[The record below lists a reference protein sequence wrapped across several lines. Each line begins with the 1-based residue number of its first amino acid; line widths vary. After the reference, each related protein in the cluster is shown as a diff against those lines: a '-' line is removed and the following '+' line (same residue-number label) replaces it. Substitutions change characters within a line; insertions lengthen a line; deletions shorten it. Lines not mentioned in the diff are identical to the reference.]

1 MPHHHP
7 YPADP
12 PLAAFHDAY
21 RIIKAGRYAADL
33 QDLAAD
39 VWTIQGYLQKVLIGE
54 HTEPFNGPPPVELRQ
69 AAAQLLAA
77 IEERA
82 PVVAAPSADVS
93 LWLTLLLPLLQKL
106 LEKLLKL

>member
-12 PLAAFHDAY
+12 PLAAFHAAY

-77 IEERA
+77 I
-82 PVVAAPSADVS
+82 AAPSADVS